1 MQQELVEDI
10 NMFSIICYQ
19 IAQNY
24 FKEEMWDYVKLER

>member
-1 MQQELVEDI
+1 MQQERVEDI

-24 FKEEMWDYVKLER
+24 YKEECGTMLN

>member
-24 FKEEMWDYVKLER
+24 YKEECGAMLN